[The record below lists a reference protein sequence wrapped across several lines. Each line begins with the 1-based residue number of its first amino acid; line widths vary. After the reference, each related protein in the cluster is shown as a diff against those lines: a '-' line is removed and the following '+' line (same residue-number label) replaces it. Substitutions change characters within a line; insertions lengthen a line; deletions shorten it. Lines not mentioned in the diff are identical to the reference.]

1 MKKLALVFAVV
12 LACRMILAQTSAVL
26 PFTIDASENAASGF
40 PGAPRLQSFSFAQW
54 KGRWLLIG
62 GRISGYHAVGGGSAE
77 FLRADANTDVWVIDT
92 TVMPARTYHVPLAQL
107 PARLALI
114 QAQWSSTGQLYF
126 EDGEDLYICGG
137 YGQDEN
143 GKWSTFDVVSR
154 VKVPDLIDS
163 VMRGHLSP
171 ESIRFGRSP
180 LVQSTGGG
188 FTKLPDGFFYLVMG
202 HSFHGSYTAFEG
214 HGEHNGPEASQTYLS
229 EIRKLAIKTRADGT
243 LSVALAERFRDETE
257 FHRRDLNVAQFLSP
271 AGLGLAAYGGVF
283 TPETQLNYSKPV
295 YVAAGSRPVIDSN
308 FDQKM
313 NAYAC
318 AVMLIYSTASK
329 TMYTTFFGGISRF
342 LWSPSENVYQENPKI
357 GTKTDS
363 TYLDGLQWSDQ
374 ISTIAKREGETAEI
388 VHPLS
393 LPGFIG
399 SGAVFIASPEL
410 PRAHAGTD
418 ILELDSLHQ
427 TKTFVGYIYGGIRAY
442 PYQFPY
448 LKSAPPHNSGAVPSK
463 PNDQIVKVY
472 VRPSSK

>member
-1 MKKLALVFAVV
+1 MRKLLLLLAAIVV
-12 LACRMILAQTSAVL
+12 CRMTLARTSTAL
-26 PFTIDASENAASGF
+26 PFAIDASENAASEF
-40 PGAPRLQSFSFAQW
+40 PGAPRLQSFSLAQW

-92 TVMPARTYHVPLAQL
+92 TVRPARTYHVPLAQL

-126 EDGEDLYICGG
+126 QDGEDLYICGG

-143 GKWSTFDVVSR
+143 GKWSTFDVITR
-154 VKVPDLIDS
+154 VRVPDLIEA
-163 VMRGHLSP
+163 VMHGHLSP

-188 FTKLPDGFFYLVMG
+188 LTKLPDGLFYLVMG

-214 HGEHNGPEASQTYLS
+214 HGEHKGPEASQTYLS

-257 FHRRDLNVAQFLSP
+257 FHRRDLNVAQFLFP

-295 YVAAGSRPVIDSN
+295 YVAAGSRPVVDSN

-342 LWSPSENVYQENPKI
+342 LWNPSEDVYKENPKI

-374 ISTIAKREGETAEI
+374 ISTIEKREAGTREI
-388 VHPLS
+388 VHSNS
-393 LPGFIG
+393 LPGFLG
-399 SGAVFIASPEL
+399 SGAVFIPSSDLA
-410 PRAHAGTD
+410 RARTGTD
-418 ILELDSLHQ
+418 ILDLDTFPE
-427 TKTFVGYIYGGIRAY
+427 TKTFAGYIYGGIRAY
-442 PYQFPY
+442 PYEFPY
-448 LKSAPPHNSGAVPSK
+448 LKSARPHNSGAVPSK
-463 PNDQIVKVY
+463 PNDLILKVY
-472 VRPSSK
+472 VSPP